1 MPVVRVSMWSGVT
14 QKQKAELALQITRV
28 ISKVVQAPPDAT
40 TLIFE
45 DIEKHNWARSGI
57 LYTDDYNTP

>member
-1 MPVVRVSMWSGVT
+1 MPVVRVSMWSGIT
-14 QKQKAELALQITRV
+14 QQQKVELTQLITGA

-40 TLIFE
+40 TIIFE

-57 LYTDDYNTP
+57 LYTDD